1 MLPNA
6 HRLGGIQMMIRFMK
20 RLWRDRRG
28 NALVIAGAALPLL
41 VGSAGLA
48 TDTIQWTMWKRQ
60 LQRAADSGAFAGV
73 YGKIQ
78 GQVVTDA
85 VNRDLFHNNKVGIN
99 TTVSTENSPSS
110 GPYAVDPNAVRVT
123 LSVQKRLGF
132 SAIFM
137 STVPTITATATATIV
152 PNGEYCVISLENT
165 SVTGIAAT
173 GNATVDMGCG
183 MATNSTSLTAAVAT
197 GGSAVLASPIGAVGG
212 INSSNNWGPNTVL
225 LPFSPAQNDPFAS
238 VTPTTPTGSCPNV
251 NVGPNTTVTLNPGC
265 YGNMTF
271 QGTVHLNPGVYVL
284 DGGSLKINA
293 QAKVYGMGG
302 VTFVLTTRTNN
313 ASQIGNVD
321 INGGAEVQLTA
332 PDSGPYKGLIIYQ
345 DRRAVDGNNA
355 NTTNLINGNSN
366 SIYHGSFYFPNQKTT
381 FNGTS
386 GMQTECMQLVA
397 RRVEFSGNTNI
408 QNSCPPGSGSKSFQG
423 RSVRLVG

>member
-1 MLPNA
+1 
-6 HRLGGIQMMIRFMK
+6 MIKLMK
-20 RLWRDRRG
+20 RLWQDRRG

-73 YGKIQ
+73 YGHIQ
-78 GQVVTDA
+78 GQTVTDA
-85 VNRDLFHNNKVGIN
+85 VNRDLFHNNKVGID
-99 TTVSTENSPSS
+99 TVVDIQNSPSS
-110 GPYAVDPNAVRVT
+110 GPYSVDPNAVRVT
-123 LSVQKRLGF
+123 LSVQKKLGF
-132 SAIFM
+132 TSIFM
-137 STVPTITATATATIV
+137 AAAPTITATATATIV

-165 SVTGIAAT
+165 STTGITAT
-173 GNATVDMGCG
+173 GSATVDMGCG

-197 GGSAVLASPIGAVGG
+197 GGSAVLATPIAAVGG
-212 INSSNNWGPNTVL
+212 INSSNNWGPDTVL
-225 LPFSPAQNDPFAS
+225 LPFSPAQDDPFAHIN
-238 VTPTTPTGSCPNV
+238 PATPTGSCPNV
-251 NVGPNTTVTLNPGC
+251 NVGPSATVTLSPGC

-271 QGTVHLNPGVYVL
+271 QGTVHLNPGTYVL

-313 ASQIGNVD
+313 ASNIGTVD
-321 INGGAEVQLTA
+321 INGGAEVQLAA
-332 PDSGPYKGLIIYQ
+332 PNSGTYKDLIIYQ
-345 DRRAVDGNNA
+345 DRRAVNGNNN

-366 SIYHGSFYFPNQKTT
+366 SIYHGSFYFPNQETR

-386 GMQTECMQLVA
+386 GMQTKCMQLVA
-397 RRVEFSGNTNI
+397 RRVNFSGNTNV
-408 QNSCPPGSGSKSFQG
+408 QNDCPPGEGGKSFKG
-423 RSVRLVG
+423 RSVRLVA